1 MGCENYEFIIKR
13 SVDLK
18 KLNLEYLNLF
28 ETNRVYFLIGSCSC
42 DISISILGGM
52 KKKVSGE
59 NIEVADGNQAGVSD
73 ELVGCPRKM

>member
-1 MGCENYEFIIKR
+1 M
-13 SVDLK
+13 
-18 KLNLEYLNLF
+18 NLF

-42 DISISILGGM
+42 DISITISEGK

-73 ELVGCPRKM
+73 ELVVCPKVLDYLITSGYPRKNLRSPMRW